1 MPPETCLI
9 CDRVHLCRQGRSPY
23 FIHEFENS
31 FFVIGDHQY
40 HPGYALVLLKDH
52 VRELH
57 ELPPAVSAALFG
69 EVMEATQALV
79 ETFRPWKMNHAS
91 YGNAEAHVHWHLFP
105 RYDTLPD
112 HRNNPWL
119 HAAEFAARVIDA
131 QEAQGLALRVRRNM
145 ADNSR

>member
-1 MPPETCLI
+1 MPPAPCLI
-9 CDRVHLCRQGRSPY
+9 CDRVRLCREGQSPY
-23 FIHEFENS
+23 FIHEFAHS
-31 FFVIGDHQY
+31 YFVIGDHQY

-57 ELPPAVSAALFG
+57 DLPPALQTALFG
-69 EVMEATQALV
+69 EVMAATQSLV
-79 ETFRPWKMNHAS
+79 ETFRPWKMNHAC

-119 HAAEFAARVIDA
+119 HAAEFAAHVIDPDTA
-131 QEAQGLALRVRRNM
+131 RDLAGRVRANLEAPAR
-145 ADNSR
+145 